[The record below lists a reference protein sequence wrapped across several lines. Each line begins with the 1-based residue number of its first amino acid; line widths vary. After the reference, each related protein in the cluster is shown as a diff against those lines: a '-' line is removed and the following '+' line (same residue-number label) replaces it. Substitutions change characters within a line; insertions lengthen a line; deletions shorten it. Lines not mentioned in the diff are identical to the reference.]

1 MPQTDDAWSDIPK
14 GSLHGGRT
22 ERRAHPDHP
31 LDFFRAR
38 DEKGHYLL
46 VLKGDELPA
55 TGKLPILA
63 GLRIGLVHHQGK
75 RDELALELAD
85 SEQLSIFRALAAD
98 ILQATSDLPSGDS
111 EGGLRRVI
119 GRIERWQELLK
130 RKKNEVLTR
139 QEIIGLVGELLF
151 LRDAVM
157 PRLQSHVAVT
167 SWRGSHRDEQDFAIG
182 GWIAEIKTQLSTA
195 DQFIRISSEAQLD
208 TTSGPIALVH
218 QTVSSVS
225 EGDPAAMTLNGL
237 VASIRSRLLASGAAA
252 IDIFEA
258 GLIAAGYETRPEYD
272 EESWL
277 PITRRIF
284 EIAEGFPRLVPAVLP
299 PGVQNVSYR
308 VLPNACSGFERN
320 DTWLNSTVLDAE

>member
-1 MPQTDDAWSDIPK
+1 M
-14 GSLHGGRT
+14 GSPLGGRT
-22 ERRAHPDHP
+22 ERRADPSHP

-38 DEKGHYLL
+38 DEKGRYLL
-46 VLKGDELPA
+46 VLKGDELPV

-63 GLRIGLVHHQGK
+63 GIRISLAHLQDK
-75 RDELALELAD
+75 NDELVLELAD

-98 ILQATSDLPSGDS
+98 IIQATSDLPLGDG
-111 EGGLRRVI
+111 EVGLHRVI

-130 RKKNEVLTR
+130 RKRNEVLTR
-139 QEIIGLVGELLF
+139 QAIIGLVGELLF
-151 LRDAVM
+151 LRDAIM
-157 PRLQSHVAVT
+157 PHLPPHVAVT

-182 GWIAEIKTQLSTA
+182 SWIAEIKTQLSTA
-195 DQFIRISSEAQLD
+195 DQFIKISSEAQLD

-218 QTVSSVS
+218 QTISSVS
-225 EGDPAAMTLNGL
+225 ESDPAAVTLNGL
-237 VASIRSRLLASGAAA
+237 VASIRSLLLASGPAA

-258 GLIAAGYETRPEYD
+258 GLIAAGYETRPEYE

-284 EIAEGFPRLVPAVLP
+284 EIADGFPRLVPEILP

-308 VLPNACSGFERN
+308 VLPNACSDFERS

>member
-1 MPQTDDAWSDIPK
+1 MPPSEDAWSDIPK
-14 GSLHGGRT
+14 GSPLGGRT
-22 ERRAHPDHP
+22 ERRADPNHP

-46 VLKGDELPA
+46 VLKGDDLPA

-63 GLRIGLVHHQGK
+63 GLRISLAHHEDK
-75 RDELALELAD
+75 KDELVLELAD
-85 SEQLSIFRALAAD
+85 SEQLSIFRALVAD
-98 ILQATSDLPSGDS
+98 ILQATSDVPAGDS
-111 EGGLRRVI
+111 EVGLRRVI

-130 RKKNEVLTR
+130 RKKSEVLTR
-139 QEIIGLVGELLF
+139 QAIIGLVGELLF
-151 LRDAVM
+151 LRDSVM
-157 PRLQSHVAVT
+157 PRLQPHVAVT

-182 GWIAEIKTQLSTA
+182 RWIAEVKTQLSTA
-195 DQFIRISSEAQLD
+195 DQFIKISSEAQLD

-218 QTVSSVS
+218 QTISSVS
-225 EGDPAAMTLNGL
+225 ETDPAAVTLNGL
-237 VASIRSRLLASGAAA
+237 VASIRSQLLASGPAA

-258 GLIAAGYETRPEYD
+258 GLIAAGYEARPEYE

-284 EIAEGFPRLVPAVLP
+284 EIAEGFPRLVPAILP

-308 VLPNACSGFERN
+308 VLPNACSDFERSE
-320 DTWLNSTVLDAE
+320 TWLNSTVLDAE